1 MAVKFPCE
9 MIGWVVLPAIRNE
22 LASYLVKEK
31 NVSRK
36 KVCEILD
43 LTPAALSQYL
53 KGKRGRRIKLT
64 KKEIKKIHEMG
75 NELIKTKKSRKK
87 FVSHSCEICRLI
99 RKKGL
104 NNCCG

>member
-9 MIGWVVLPAIRNE
+9 MIGWIILPAIRKE
-22 LASYLVKEK
+22 LVIYLVNEK
-31 NVSRK
+31 NLPRKEVS
-36 KVCEILD
+36 EMLD

-53 KGKRGRRIKLT
+53 KGKRGKKIKLN

-75 NELIKTKKSRKK
+75 DELIKAKSGKK
-87 FVSHSCEICRLI
+87 FASHSCEICTLI